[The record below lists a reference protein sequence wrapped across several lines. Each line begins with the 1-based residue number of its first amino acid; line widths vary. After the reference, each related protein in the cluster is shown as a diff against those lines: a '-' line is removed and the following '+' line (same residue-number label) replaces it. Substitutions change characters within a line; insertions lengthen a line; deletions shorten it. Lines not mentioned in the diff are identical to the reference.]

1 MSKRRRAET
10 SGQATSPKLGP
21 KTRTRVHA
29 LQQPARRR
37 TAPLVARFEAAAED
51 PAVIASQLLGPSHSS
66 QVGLCS
72 CLIRVLQPLVSRAWQ
87 AIGEEMD
94 TSTLCVKSIVES
106 WRNKVADPWR
116 VGECC

>member
-1 MSKRRRAET
+1 MLKRRRAET
-10 SGQATSPKLGP
+10 HVSGQATSPKPGP

-37 TAPLVARFEAAAED
+37 TAPRWGLALRPQPRILPSSSPGLVTRHK
-51 PAVIASQLLGPSHSS
+51 L
-66 QVGLCS
+66 GLCS

-94 TSTLCVKSIVES
+94 TSTVCVKSIVES
-106 WRNKVADPWR
+106 WRNHVAQA